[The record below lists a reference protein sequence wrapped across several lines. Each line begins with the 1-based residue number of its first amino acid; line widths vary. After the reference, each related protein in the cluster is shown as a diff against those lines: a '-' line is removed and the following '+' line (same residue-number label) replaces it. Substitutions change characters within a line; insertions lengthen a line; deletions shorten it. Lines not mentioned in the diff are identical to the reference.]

1 MARPARR
8 ARATPAG
15 ERDGA
20 RSPAR
25 AARVHVS
32 AVARRREDRRRLRE
46 AFSSASALALF
57 AALLA
62 ARSRV
67 ARAEL
72 GVSGHDLSN
81 FQGKHACARDV
92 MMAKPSTVEETAA
105 AVAAFPRVRANGVG
119 HSWNRALFCA
129 GDDDASL
136 NVITTDVRSVSP
148 PTPRR
153 RRGRALRGA
162 ARRIERTAER
172 AVLDESRG
180 AVRVDAGVRLRDL
193 LDYLANRPR
202 LRGDD
207 PYPNPD
213 PDDPGVAGSILDV
226 SGSVASVALGDG
238 PDGYTL
244 PAFPWFIDQT
254 VGGAVATATH
264 GSSLRH
270 GSLSSQCVAATLVL
284 ANGTVASF
292 DAETTPPALFDAVR
306 ASVGRLG
313 VLVDVTLRV
322 APNLPVRKTSRTME
336 PFEFVEMVEAA
347 SEAMARCE
355 DAFEGADV
363 NASEDADGNDAA
375 WACAFAAPEI
385 RALDETQLFWFF
397 PLGKIVGV
405 TYRRLDDLPA
415 KIMRSA
421 GDAGVEEDENDDDG
435 GEDDE
440 EGDDRSADPSS
451 DDLRTESF
459 SSTSASRN
467 ALTSRLARI
476 SGAPD
481 RASLRRLRR
490 FVRAQPRDA
499 PRDITETWPL
509 LGNSTYA
516 KFWARQ
522 WEASTRPN
530 VESGVFRA
538 RDSYLTM
545 TEEQYDAHDNFGYDQ
560 YETCVPLRRAG
571 ACARALADAMTD
583 PATGDAGGASRGF
596 RSQGLVRFVNAESA
610 HLSPSNPNA
619 AGACMYVNI
628 EDYVRFAT
636 RPERVNDAFQTAMR
650 VLRSDVCRGRL
661 HWGKAGWPRA
671 GCFDGAVEWGRS
683 WCAFGCAARALDP
696 EGKFGGVADA
706 FRWNQSRLD
715 ACCQPDGSF
724 SDACECYVEGRGVD
738 AETGE
743 PCAVEWDGGGG
754 ET

>member
-8 ARATPAG
+8 NRATPAD

-20 RSPAR
+20 RSPAS
-25 AARVHVS
+25 AAHVHVS
-32 AVARRREDRRRLRE
+32 VVARRREDRG
-46 AFSSASALALF
+46 AFSASPPALSAALLFALAL
-57 AALLA
+57 
-62 ARSRV
+62 V

-72 GVSGHDLSN
+72 GTSGHDLSN
-81 FQGKHACARDV
+81 FQGKHACTREV

-148 PTPRR
+148 PAPRR

-162 ARRIERTAER
+162 ARRIERTAAR
-172 AVLDESRG
+172 AILDESRG

-193 LDYLANRPR
+193 LDYLADHPR
-202 LRGDD
+202 RRRDD
-207 PYPNPD
+207 PNPD
-213 PDDPGVAGSILDV
+213 PDDPSVVVSIPG
-226 SGSVASVALGDG
+226 GSVASVALGEG

-292 DAETTPPALFDAVR
+292 DEATTPPALFDAVR

-322 APNLPVRKTSRTME
+322 APNLPVRKTSKTME

-355 DAFEGADV
+355 DAFAGVTSD
-363 NASEDADGNDAA
+363 SSDDEDDAKKA

-415 KIMRSA
+415 EIMR
-421 GDAGVEEDENDDDG
+421 DAGVDQDDD
-435 GEDDE
+435 DD
-440 EGDDRSADPSS
+440 DDDSDRSADPSS
-451 DDLRTESF
+451 ENLPRRPS
-459 SSTSASRN
+459 
-467 ALTSRLARI
+467 
-476 SGAPD
+476 
-481 RASLRRLRR
+481 RASLRRLRRLGR

-522 WEASTRPN
+522 WEASTRRN

-571 ACARALADAMTD
+571 ACARALAGAMTD
-583 PATGDAGGASRGF
+583 PVTGDAGGASRGF
-596 RSQGLVRFVNAESA
+596 RSQGLVRFVSAESA
-610 HLSPSNPNA
+610 HLSPSNRRA
-619 AGACMYVNI
+619 AGACMYVNV

-696 EGKFGGVADA
+696 EGKFEGVADA

-724 SDACECYVEGRGVD
+724 SDACECDVPGRGADV
-738 AETGE
+738 ETGE
-743 PCAVEWDGGGG
+743 PCAVEWDANG